1 MIGKIILSDFS
12 AEVIQRLEDAG
23 YEAYAVGGCVR
34 NSIMGI
40 PVSDYDITTS
50 ALPEETERVFSD
62 MKIIETGIKHGTVT
76 VVEKGNTAEITTFR
90 TDGEYTDRR

>member
-1 MIGKIILSDFS
+1 MIEKIILSDFS

-50 ALPEETERVFSD
+50 A
-62 MKIIETGIKHGTVT
+62 
-76 VVEKGNTAEITTFR
+76 
-90 TDGEYTDRR
+90 